1 MGKKSKKKEKK
12 MAVKE
17 TRKLA
22 KEDPSDIASEVLDD
36 GYIDVMDDKTVA
48 LFPLGDMIIP
58 TGIDYKPGDPEED
71 ALAVTDAL
79 PEIEDLCFL
88 EVPKVFSLKGSV
100 VTPAMML
107 ELSRAVQRV
116 LIRPEVS
123 GVVVTQPADNIEETA
138 YFVSI
143 SLSDVFQN
151 QNSKPIVFT
160 TCMNPEDPMFDG
172 TKNLLDSI
180 RVACHDVKGDISTVV
195 VCMNGEIHAASRA
208 QLTHTNKASALASP
222 GWGPVGYVDRDNVYF
237 RCGALE
243 LDTGL
248 NFPMLKKLTA
258 KVPVVKAM
266 CGDDGALLEMVL
278 EKEPDAIIVEGFG
291 RGNLPAGMMPA
302 IKKAVK
308 KGIFVVI
315 STRAS
320 SGRVLDSTVFPG
332 SVAQCLECGCLLAG
346 ETTTS
351 KARLL
356 LMYVL
361 SQKEAIQLK
370 KEDPE
375 RFFAYVQECLDPVL
389 TNRLFG

>member
-1 MGKKSKKKEKK
+1 
-12 MAVKE
+12 
-17 TRKLA
+17 
-22 KEDPSDIASEVLDD
+22 
-36 GYIDVMDDKTVA
+36 
-48 LFPLGDMIIP
+48 
-58 TGIDYKPGDPEED
+58 
-71 ALAVTDAL
+71 
-79 PEIEDLCFL
+79 
-88 EVPKVFSLKGSV
+88 
-100 VTPAMML
+100 
-107 ELSRAVQRV
+107 
-116 LIRPEVS
+116 
-123 GVVVTQPADNIEETA
+123 
-138 YFVSI
+138 
-143 SLSDVFQN
+143 
-151 QNSKPIVFT
+151 
-160 TCMNPEDPMFDG
+160 
-172 TKNLLDSI
+172 
-180 RVACHDVKGDISTVV
+180 
-195 VCMNGEIHAASRA
+195 MNGEIHAASRA

-243 LDTGL
+243 LDTDL

-332 SVAQCLECGCLLAG
+332 SVAQCLESGCLLAG
-346 ETTTS
+346 ETTTA

>member
-1 MGKKSKKKEKK
+1 
-12 MAVKE
+12 
-17 TRKLA
+17 
-22 KEDPSDIASEVLDD
+22 
-36 GYIDVMDDKTVA
+36 
-48 LFPLGDMIIP
+48 
-58 TGIDYKPGDPEED
+58 
-71 ALAVTDAL
+71 
-79 PEIEDLCFL
+79 
-88 EVPKVFSLKGSV
+88 
-100 VTPAMML
+100 MML
-107 ELSRAVQRV
+107 EISRAVQRV